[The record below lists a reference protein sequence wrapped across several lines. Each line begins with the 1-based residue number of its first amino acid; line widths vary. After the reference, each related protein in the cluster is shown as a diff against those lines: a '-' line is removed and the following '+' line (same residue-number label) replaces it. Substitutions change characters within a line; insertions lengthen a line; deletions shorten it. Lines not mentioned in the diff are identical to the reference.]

1 MGFCG
6 IPLGVSVSVFSS
18 IILGIGIDYAIHLQ
32 NKFDVLRNEMDL
44 EDAFSGIFKTAG
56 KAIVWNAVVVI
67 AGFLTLIFSQIP
79 PNQKLGL
86 VCSLGIATSLFSS
99 FLVVPV
105 FLISKNIKH

>member
-1 MGFCG
+1 MSRFR
-6 IPLGVSVSVFSS
+6 
-18 IILGIGIDYAIHLQ
+18 IGIDYAIHLQ
-32 NKFDVLRNEMDL
+32 SKFDALRNEMEL

-56 KAIVWNAVVVI
+56 KTIVWNGVVVI

-86 VCSLGIATSLFSS
+86 VCSLGIATSLISS

-105 FLISKNIKH
+105 CLISKKIKH